1 MAVKQFLRKKMKILL
16 ITQSSKDRRR
26 FSKMLSEYNEGMLP
40 ENGQVSKFILW
51 TADDSK
57 EAFDIF
63 SKRHPDLVILSTSE
77 NFAESKELCKNI
89 RRHEERRHTGIV
101 FVGGEDSNNDIQ
113 PVECLE
119 AGADDF
125 ISAQTSDREV
135 LARFNVVLRMKSMT
149 DELRSA
155 NHRLEI
161 LSLTDELTGLSN
173 MRSFNTQYADMLEK
187 CRLGQLGLGVLM
199 MDLDHFKNV
208 NDTANHLVGSHII
221 SSVGRLMKYSGVM
234 GKEACLARYG
244 GDEYVVC
251 MPTASVEDIFER
263 AEAFRKIIEAS
274 VFEKDGYK
282 FRVTCS
288 IGVSWIEPFFDGKSD
303 DPIKAA
309 DVMLYR
315 SKEQGRNKVNAMVLR
330 YPVDFHHIGRPHLVE
345 RDAGGDDDSVP
356 YRDDVKVFK

>member
-1 MAVKQFLRKKMKILL
+1 MKILL
-16 ITQSSKDRRR
+16 ITSSSKDRKR
-26 FSKMLSEYNEGMLP
+26 FSKMLSDYNEGSIP
-40 ENGQVSKFILW
+40 DNGQVSKYILW
-51 TADDSK
+51 TVDDYK
-57 EAFDIF
+57 EAFEIF
-63 SKRHPDLVILSTSE
+63 SKRHPDLVVISTSDRI
-77 NFAESKELCKNI
+77 NDGKDLCQNI
-89 RRHEERRHTGIV
+89 RRHEERRHTGII
-101 FVGGEDSNNDIQ
+101 FIAGTEAKGDIQ

-125 ISAQTSDREV
+125 ITIQTSDREV

-161 LSLTDELTGLSN
+161 LSLTDDLTGLSN
-173 MRSFNTQYADMLEK
+173 MRSFNAQYAEMLEK
-187 CRLGQLGLGVLM
+187 CRVGQLGLGVIM

-208 NDTANHLVGSHII
+208 NDTANHLVGSYII
-221 SSVGRLMKYSGVM
+221 SSVGRLMKHSGVM
-234 GKEACLARYG
+234 GKDACLARYG

-251 MPTASVEDIFER
+251 MPATSVEEMFER

-274 VFEKDGYK
+274 AFEKDGYK

-315 SKEQGRNKVNAMVLR
+315 SKEQGRNRVNAMVLR
-330 YPVDFHHIGRPHLVE
+330 YPVDFHHVGRSHLVE
-345 RDAGGDDDSVP
+345 RDASSDDNSVP
-356 YRDDVKVFK
+356 YRDDIKVFK